1 MMLGE
6 TVQWERKVG
15 GEPAWNNC
23 EEKRNRHDFDDDR
36 IGGGVS
42 NRHLM
47 REEIDTRH
55 ALA

>member
-1 MMLGE
+1 MLGE